1 MVVFA
6 PDCPGVPVVVT
17 PVVYSTPLACVPL
30 AVVEKRKGCVPPPPF
45 VESL

>member
-17 PVVYSTPLACVPL
+17 PVVYSTPLACVPV
-30 AVVEKRKGCVPPPPF
+30 AGVEKRKGCVPPSPF
-45 VESL
+45 RV